1 MEKIAKNKWV
11 FIAYSIKAITVALTS
26 VLVISDMPW
35 TTITVLTIGA
45 IVNEAIDFFDL
56 KKK

>member
-1 MEKIAKNKWV
+1 MNKKNKWV
-11 FIAYSIKAITVALTS
+11 FIAWSVKSVTVALTS

-35 TTITVLTIGA
+35 TTITVLAIGA

>member
-1 MEKIAKNKWV
+1 MNKKNKWV
-11 FIAYSIKAITVALTS
+11 FIAWSVKSVTVALS
-26 VLVISDMPW
+26 GVLVMSDMPW
-35 TTITVLTIGA
+35 TTITVLAIGA

>member
-1 MEKIAKNKWV
+1 MKNIAKNKWV
-11 FIAYSIKAITVALTS
+11 FIAWSVKSVTVALTS

-56 KKK
+56 KK

>member
-1 MEKIAKNKWV
+1 MNKKNKWV
-11 FIAYSIKAITVALTS
+11 FIAWALKSVTAALSS

-35 TTITVLTIGA
+35 ATITVLAIGA
-45 IVNEAIDFFDL
+45 IINEAIDFFDL